1 MINEERVKKIYKIAL
16 YDQTEEKEHRQVGHF
31 YRSDYIIKELLKSF
45 FTGSIAFSLM
55 VVLWIMSN
63 WSEVMQQINSLEIMD
78 TAVVAIVC
86 YVVFMV
92 IYLVATFIV
101 YFIRYKHS
109 KLKFDAYIKSLKRV
123 YQMYEREEKL
133 KL

>member
-31 YRSDYIIKELLKSF
+31 YRSDYIIKEILKSF
-45 FTGSIAFSLM
+45 FTGSIAFGLI

-63 WSEVMQQINSLEIMD
+63 WSEFMRQVNTLEIID
-78 TAVVAIVC
+78 TGVAVLIW
-86 YVVFMV
+86 YGIFMI
-92 IYLVATFIV
+92 IYLVATGIV
-101 YFIRYKHS
+101 YSIRYKHS
-109 KLKFDAYIKSLKRV
+109 KQRLDEYLKDMKRV

>member
-31 YRSDYIIKELLKSF
+31 YQSEYIIKEVLKSF
-45 FTGSIAFSLM
+45 FTGSVAFALI
-55 VVLWIMSN
+55 VLLWIMSN
-63 WSEVMQQINSLEIMD
+63 WSEVMRQVNSLEIID
-78 TAVVAIVC
+78 TGVAALVW
-86 YVVFMV
+86 YVVFML
-92 IYLVATFIV
+92 IYLMATFVV
-101 YFIRYKHS
+101 YRVRYKHS
-109 KLKFDAYIKSLKRV
+109 KQKLDAYLKDLKRV